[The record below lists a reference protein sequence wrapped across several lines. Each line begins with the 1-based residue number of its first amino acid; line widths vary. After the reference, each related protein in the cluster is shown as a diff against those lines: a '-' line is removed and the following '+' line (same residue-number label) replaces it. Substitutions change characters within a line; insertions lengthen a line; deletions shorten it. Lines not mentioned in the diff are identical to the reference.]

1 MRLRSSRNIAAL
13 AAGLICLSSI
23 SLSADKKQLKAAL
36 AAVEANLKT
45 PAGKQYEDQIGKV
58 FFEKYLPNVK
68 PCKQF
73 VPAGSAID
81 PFDVLL
87 KLNVSGQVAEAL
99 VYPENQFSNC
109 TRDAFLPVKFSAPP
123 HDEYWINVH
132 MEFKH

>member
-1 MRLRSSRNIAAL
+1 MLLRFSRNIGVL
-13 AAGLICLSSI
+13 LAGLVCMSSMAA
-23 SLSADKKQLKAAL
+23 SADKKELKAAL

-73 VPAGSAID
+73 VSGGSAID

-87 KLNVSGQVAEAL
+87 RLKANGEVAEGL
-99 VYPENQFSNC
+99 VYPETKYSSC
-109 TRDAFLPVKFSAPP
+109 TRDAFLAVRFSNPP